1 MFFLIVERQDLKF
14 ILKIEVSEFEMLNF
28 TFHNPT
34 KVIFGKDTIRLVAG
48 EIPKEAKILIT
59 YGGDSVRK
67 YGVLDEVKTA
77 LQDYHITEFGGIKPN
92 PEYET
97 LLQGVALAR
106 EKKIDFLLAVGG
118 GSVID
123 GTKFMS
129 AAIPFHDD
137 AFLLLDNAGSAITQS
152 LPVGAVVTL
161 PASGSEMNNRAIISR
176 KAVRMKRGIMN
187 PFLYPRF
194 AVLDPTKTYTL
205 PARQIGNGV
214 VDTFVHVLEQYMT
227 YPVGGHVQ
235 DRLAE
240 GLLHVL
246 IEEGPKALME
256 PENYDV
262 RANLMWA
269 ATLGLNGLI
278 GAGVPQD
285 WSAHRF
291 GYELTV
297 LYGLDHA
304 QTLAVLVPAMLKIRA
319 EGKRQKLLQYAERV
333 WDVKEGRE
341 ALRID
346 AAIDKTRGFFESM
359 GLATKLSGYGMTT
372 VNIEQVLNLLQA
384 HGMVN
389 IGENKDVTLDMMR
402 SILELCL

>member
-1 MFFLIVERQDLKF
+1 MNNCLIDSSYS
-14 ILKIEVSEFEMLNF
+14 SELFEAPCKSMLNF

-34 KVIFGKDTIRLVAG
+34 KVFFGRDTIRQITG
-48 EIPKEAKILIT
+48 DIPKDSRVMIT
-59 YGGDSVRK
+59 FGGGSARQN
-67 YGVLDEVKTA
+67 GALNEVQTA
-77 LQDYHITEFGGIKPN
+77 LQGYDVTLFGGIEPN

-97 LLQGVALAR
+97 LIKGVVIAR
-106 EKKIDFLLAVGG
+106 EKKINYLIAVGG

-123 GTKFMS
+123 GTKFMA
-129 AAIPFHDD
+129 AAIPFSG
-137 AFLLLDNAGSAITQS
+137 APFLLLDNKGSDICHA

-161 PASGSEMNNRAIISR
+161 PASGSEMNSRAIISR
-176 KAVRMKRGIMN
+176 RNFMVKRAIMN
-187 PFLYPRF
+187 SVLFPRF

-214 VDTFVHVLEQYMT
+214 VDTFVHVLEQYLT
-227 YPVGGHVQ
+227 YPVGGSVQ

-246 IEEGPKALME
+246 IEEGPKALTD

-285 WSAHRF
+285 WAAHRF

-304 QTLAVLVPAMLKIRA
+304 RTLAVLVPAMLQVRA
-319 EGKRQKLLQYAERV
+319 QGKQQKLLQYANRIWGITSGSEEERIE
-333 WDVKEGRE
+333 K
-341 ALRID
+341 
-346 AAIDKTRGFFESM
+346 AIYKTRMFFESM
-359 GLATKLSGYGMTT
+359 GLPTRLAGCHVTN
-372 VNIEQVLNLLQA
+372 VNIDRIVGILEE
-384 HGMVN
+384 HGMIN
-389 IGENKDVTLDMMR
+389 LGENNDVTLAMMR
-402 SILELCL
+402 KILGLCL

>member
-1 MFFLIVERQDLKF
+1 MF
-14 ILKIEVSEFEMLNF
+14 NF
-28 TFHNPT
+28 TFQNPT
-34 KVIFGKDTIRLVAG
+34 KVIFGKNTLGLIPG
-48 EIPKEAKILIT
+48 EIPRDARVMMT
-59 YGGDSVRK
+59 YGSMSAKK

-77 LQDYHITEFGGIKPN
+77 LTGYDLIEFGGIEPN

-97 LLQGVALAR
+97 LLKGISLIR
-106 EKKIDFLLAVGG
+106 EKRVDFLLAIGG

-123 GTKFMS
+123 GAKFM
-129 AAIPFHDD
+129 AAAAPFTGDP
-137 AFLLLDNAGSAITQS
+137 FLLLENAGSAITGS
-152 LPVGAVVTL
+152 LPVGAVATL
-161 PASGSEMNNRAIISR
+161 PASGSEMNSRAIITR
-176 KAVRMKRGIMN
+176 RAAMIKRGIMN

-194 AVLDPTKTYTL
+194 AILDPTKTYTL

-227 YPVGGHVQ
+227 YPVAGHVQ

-240 GLLHVL
+240 GLLSVL
-246 IEEGPKALME
+246 IEDGPRALRD

-285 WSAHRF
+285 WSAHRL

-304 QTLAVLVPAMLKIRA
+304 QTLAALVPAMLKVRLQ
-319 EGKRQKLLQYAERV
+319 GKRQKLLQYGDRV
-333 WDVKEGRE
+333 WGITSGAESSRMEEAIGR
-341 ALRID
+341 
-346 AAIDKTRGFFESM
+346 TRAFFETM
-359 GLATKLSGYGMTT
+359 GLPTYLSGYGLAN
-372 VNIEQVLNLLQA
+372 VDIEQVMELLRA
-384 HGMVN
+384 HGLTHM
-389 IGENKDVTLDMMR
+389 GENGDVTPDMAR
-402 SILELCL
+402 EILTLCS

>member
-1 MFFLIVERQDLKF
+1 
-14 ILKIEVSEFEMLNF
+14 MLNF
-28 TFHNPT
+28 MFQNPT
-34 KVIFGKDTIRLVAG
+34 KVIFGRNTLELIPG
-48 EIPKEAKILIT
+48 EIPRTARVMVT
-59 YGGDSVRK
+59 YGSMSARR

-77 LQDYHITEFGGIKPN
+77 LEGYDLVEFGGIDPN

-97 LLQGVALAR
+97 LLKGISLIR
-106 EKKIDFLLAVGG
+106 EKRVDFLLAIGG

-123 GTKFMS
+123 GTKFM
-129 AAIPFHDD
+129 AAAAPFTG
-137 AFLLLDNAGSAITQS
+137 APFLLLENAGSAITES
-152 LPVGAVVTL
+152 LPVGAVATL
-161 PASGSEMNNRAIISR
+161 PASGSEMNSRAIITR
-176 KAVRMKRGIMN
+176 RATMIKRGIMN

-205 PARQIGNGV
+205 PAGQIGNGV

-227 YPVGGHVQ
+227 YPVAGHVQ

-240 GLLHVL
+240 GLLSVL
-246 IEEGPKALME
+246 IEDGPRALSD

-285 WSAHRF
+285 WSAHRL

-304 QTLAVLVPAMLKIRA
+304 QTLAALVPAMLKVRLQ
-319 EGKRQKLLQYAERV
+319 GKRQKLLQYGERV
-333 WDVKEGRE
+333 WGIISGTESSRLEEAIGR
-341 ALRID
+341 
-346 AAIDKTRGFFESM
+346 TRAFFESM
-359 GLATKLSGYGMTT
+359 GLPTHLSGYGLT
-372 VNIEQVLNLLQA
+372 NIDIEQVMELLRA
-384 HGMVN
+384 HGLTHM
-389 IGENKDVTLDMMR
+389 GESGDVTPDMAR
-402 SILELCL
+402 EILTLCA